1 MPPAIS
7 GSARIN
13 ANDTDRLVA
22 WLVRRGLEGMA
33 EPELLPLFCE
43 KCNAAGLAVNR
54 ALMFMDTLHPVHEG
68 RIFRWRNDGETED
81 RPVLDYGPSNQG
93 EAAASWQRSPFFHL
107 LHLQKR
113 ALRFAIAR
121 RRRSLGQAIK
131 SASGLQVFV
140 LPRRQLAKPLRK
152 GRQFLLPLILQQ

>member
-22 WLVRRGLEGMA
+22 WLIRRGLEGMA

-43 KCNAAGLAVNR
+43 KCGAAGLPINR
-54 ALMFMDTLHPVHEG
+54 ALIFMDTLHPVHEG

-93 EAAASWQRSPFFHL
+93 EAAASWQRSPSVKFGDGDACRSTPAV
-107 LHLQKR
+107 KSR
-113 ALRFAIAR
+113 TSRRNAISR
-121 RRRSLGQAIK
+121 
-131 SASGLQVFV
+131 
-140 LPRRQLAKPLRK
+140 
-152 GRQFLLPLILQQ
+152 